1 MLNSE
6 AAERRHGA
14 VKNGMR
20 VMNQASSIGS
30 FQNRAGGMGGA
41 KYPSRQE
48 IESFQNQL
56 TPESIKSL
64 SARMDAC
71 KSDSVQTTIPLK
83 DLTNCLNAQFP
94 EKPPSEHL
102 VQALF

>member
-1 MLNSE
+1 MSALDNVLTNQKRSQFGTGTNASTNQGSGPVLNSE

-48 IESFQNQL
+48 IESF
-56 TPESIKSL
+56 
-64 SARMDAC
+64 
-71 KSDSVQTTIPLK
+71 
-83 DLTNCLNAQFP
+83 
-94 EKPPSEHL
+94 
-102 VQALF
+102 